1 MSWGPAYQALLDEC
15 KREYEAELADGRALP
30 DAVGLY
36 NRRVFA
42 RRAEPVARVVR
53 TRVRP
58 HAERDKAICAR
69 YTAGET
75 AAALAE
81 AYHMTTGA
89 IKRIVRVSRERGLD
103 VPQKKAAKAERIPQH
118 GTTSEYKNHCC
129 RCDLCRQANLDSCRR
144 RYYAHK
150 RAEEAA

>member
-1 MSWGPAYQALLDEC
+1 MSWGAAYQALLDEC

-81 AYHMTTGA
+81 AYHITTGA

-103 VPQKKAAKAERIPQH
+103 VPQKKAARGMHLPHH
-118 GTTSEYKNHCC
+118 GTQREYAVHGC
-129 RCDLCRQANLDSCRR
+129 RCADCTAANAAACRSYYHRR
-144 RYYAHK
+144 R
-150 RAEEAA
+150 EEAA